1 MRSCSRDIVD
11 NAPEVGSCTEIFLAG
26 CVAGIAGGE
35 SLHVDNEFSDVER
48 SEHVLDLSVGYM
60 Y

>member
-26 CVAGIAGGE
+26 CVVGIAGGE
-35 SLHVDNEFSDVER
+35 SLHVDNEFSDVE
-48 SEHVLDLSVGYM
+48 
-60 Y
+60 